1 GMARLAA
8 LERTRES
15 GQWVFLDAFPLDAEV
30 IERARASTRS
40 EVISAMLR
48 DARAELEVARVRL
61 ASRLRGDGAFGE
73 GEFADLEDAGNRF
86 AAIRRALD
94 EGRDLRMPR
103 HLRLPARRGLHPA
116 VLAPSSAALTAGLAT
131 ALEREEAYGRALKGL
146 YRYHLVT
153 RNCVSEIFREL
164 DVALLG
170 DRVGTAGSRSFIPAL
185 AALTVNERYGVS
197 EVSRI
202 LSYRRAGL
210 ARLYGADTPL
220 RVFLREPNTLTST
233 PYQRNSR
240 GSAFLFFTDDLV
252 LTRPV
257 FGAVNLITGMAAS
270 VVGLVT
276 APFAGGKI
284 LSAGVRG
291 AVFSLPEVLFQNIRK
306 GSFEYV
312 APPALADRGR
322 RRARRSC

>member
-1 GMARLAA
+1 MRLLDSRRPDWGFPLVLGMARLAA

-15 GQWVFLDAFPLDAEV
+15 GQWVFLDAFPRDAEV
-30 IERARASTRS
+30 IERAHVSTRS

-48 DARAELEVARVRL
+48 DARTELEVARVRL

-86 AAIRRALD
+86 AEIRRARD

-103 HLRLPARRGLHPA
+103 HLRLPARRGLRPA
-116 VLAPSSAALTAGLAT
+116 VLAPSSAALAAGLAT

-170 DRVGTAGSRSFIPAL
+170 DRVGTDGSRSFIPAL

-197 EVSRI
+197 EAFASFCGSRTRSPRPSTSETPATPP
-202 LSYRRAGL
+202 SYSSR
-210 ARLYGADTPL
+210 T
-220 RVFLREPNTLTST
+220 TS
-233 PYQRNSR
+233 
-240 GSAFLFFTDDLV
+240 
-252 LTRPV
+252 
-257 FGAVNLITGMAAS
+257 
-270 VVGLVT
+270 
-276 APFAGGKI
+276 
-284 LSAGVRG
+284 
-291 AVFSLPEVLFQNIRK
+291 
-306 GSFEYV
+306 
-312 APPALADRGR
+312 
-322 RRARRSC
+322 C